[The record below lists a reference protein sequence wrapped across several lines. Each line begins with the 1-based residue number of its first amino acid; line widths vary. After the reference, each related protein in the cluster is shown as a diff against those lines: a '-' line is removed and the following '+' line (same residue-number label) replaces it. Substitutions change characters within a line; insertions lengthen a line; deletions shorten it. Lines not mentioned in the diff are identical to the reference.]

1 MWLFIHQFAKDH
13 QVILWWLGSVSSIYI
28 QKCLRKTDQIAALF
42 GLPTLHSCS
51 HDCSHISEPWQ
62 TAAYYSSLTLSAP
75 TLYGRS
81 WRPSAKNF
89 KQKKK
94 KFAFSNLLES
104 GYHAG
109 VHFQTDSLGTNSPIH
124 ELFDLHRTAV
134 ITWGSCGFWVVQH
147 MREC

>member
-1 MWLFIHQFAKDH
+1 MVEVEGLQQKI
-13 QVILWWLGSVSSIYI
+13 SV
-28 QKCLRKTDQIAALF
+28 CL
-42 GLPTLHSCS
+42 
-51 HDCSHISEPWQ
+51 
-62 TAAYYSSLTLSAP
+62 YS
-75 TLYGRS
+75 
-81 WRPSAKNF
+81 
-89 KQKKK
+89 
-94 KFAFSNLLES
+94 AFSNLLES